1 MLMKLV
7 NNITLWWGLLTGNII
22 PTNNIWNIL
31 LTGGEK
37 LCLELCGFS
46 HSYFIIYQSPGFLHT
61 QTPASQTLLHQ
72 CSAQRIRKQK
82 CNLMDNSGLHWFP
95 ILVSA
100 GLWSHLFILL
110 VCEVVGDFVPQPH
123 HVLDG
128 RLPDSPG
135 SLAVGV
141 KAAVRDLTSSPPP
154 APEAAPFVP
163 IELRALEENSGA
175 VVEHEHPAPPG
186 VVRLPG
192 VLQTDGAPVGAV
204 DRSVAAA
211 VRHLAPLQDGRAAP
225 PGPEAA
231 VPGVVEGGLLHLQLR
246 PLVHHDTPGLQARGG
261 DIAPS
266 DRPPPALAVERGWDS
281 GSEVWGV
288 RCEVTSLSLSENTT
302 SPGWVGG
309 QVSGGGARHQ
319 DTVRDLEPLTV
330 LQVETF
336 PVAGV
341 LRGEDGEVPQSHLA
355 LWYQGWQG
363 STTIFPP
370 ARCTESQRKTFS
382 PISEFPS
389 ISIKLLNRLRR
400 PFFVCL
406 NMNIR
411 RN

>member
-288 RCEVTSLSLSENTT
+288 RWPLFHSIREYDLTWLGRGPGQWRRSSTPGHSQRSRTSDS
-302 SPGWVGG
+302 SPGGDISRCWSSVRWGWWG
-309 QVSGGGARHQ
+309 SSVSPHTLISG
-319 DTVRDLEPLTV
+319 
-330 LQVETF
+330 
-336 PVAGV
+336 VAGLYNYLPTCEMYGV
-341 LRGEDGEVPQSHLA
+341 TTEDFLSYFRVPVNINQ
-355 LWYQGWQG
+355 
-363 STTIFPP
+363 TIEQ
-370 ARCTESQRKTFS
+370 A
-382 PISEFPS
+382 
-389 ISIKLLNRLRR
+389 
-400 PFFVCL
+400 
-406 NMNIR
+406 
-411 RN
+411 